1 MRTAAVNFGRYRGN
15 RSGRTVG
22 PMVNTSAPGG
32 LTARSSSPATDPG
45 HPARDRAVDIG
56 LVLLALGVGLIGLV
70 RETQRPGA
78 LSDGLLLV
86 DLAVGSV
93 ACLALLLR
101 RRRPVEVAAVLSV
114 VAALSVVAGGAA
126 IIALFTVATRR
137 RWRDV
142 GAVWALY
149 VAGVAAFYLMR
160 PEPDLPFV
168 AVVALCLILTAAVVA
183 WGMYLRARRQLVVSL
198 RDRAERAETEQQ
210 LRVEQARQAE
220 RARMAREMHDVL
232 AHRISLLSMHAGALE
247 FRPDAEPDEIA
258 HAAGVIRENAHLAL
272 QDLREVIG
280 VLRDGSDGAGARP
293 QPTLADVPAL
303 LAESRVAGLQVRAD
317 VRVDE
322 LTGVPT
328 ATGRNAYRI
337 VQEGLTNA
345 RKHATGA
352 PVDLLVEGAPGA
364 GLTVEVSNRPGPGT
378 APGTQRQGDSI
389 PGSGTG
395 LIGLAERVAL
405 ASGRLE
411 HGFTDA
417 GDFRLHAW
425 LPWPA

>member
-1 MRTAAVNFGRYRGN
+1 M
-15 RSGRTVG
+15 
-22 PMVNTSAPGG
+22 
-32 LTARSSSPATDPG
+32 
-45 HPARDRAVDIG
+45 RDRTIDIG
-56 LVLLALGVGLIGLV
+56 LVLLALGIGVVGLV
-70 RETQRPGA
+70 AERQRPGA
-78 LSDGLLLV
+78 LRDGLLLV
-86 DLAVGSV
+86 DLAVGSA

-101 RRRPVEVAAVLSV
+101 RRRPVELAAVLSV
-114 VAALSVVAGGAA
+114 VAAFSVVAGGAA
-126 IIALFTVATRR
+126 LIALFTVAVHRT
-137 RWRDV
+137 WRAV

-149 VAGVAAFYLMR
+149 VVGVCAFYLMR
-160 PEPDLPFV
+160 PDPDLPFV
-168 AVVALCLILTAAVVA
+168 AAVALCLVVTAAVVA
-183 WGMYLRARRQLVVSL
+183 WGMYLRARRQLVESL

-210 LRVEQARQAE
+210 LQVEQARQAE

-247 FRPDAEPDEIA
+247 FRPDARPEEIA

-280 VLRDGSDGAGARP
+280 VLREGSDGAGARP

-303 LAESRVAGLQVRAD
+303 VEESRLAGLQVRAD
-317 VRVDE
+317 FRVDD
-322 LTGVPT
+322 LTGVPVG
-328 ATGRNAYRI
+328 TGRNAYRI

-345 RKHATGA
+345 RKHAAGA
-352 PVDLLVEGAPGA
+352 PVDLVLDGAPGA
-364 GLTVEVSNRPGPGT
+364 GLTVQVSNRPGVDT
-378 APGTQRQGDSI
+378 ATSDQRPADQGEI

-395 LIGLAERVAL
+395 LIGLAERAAL

>member
-1 MRTAAVNFGRYRGN
+1 M
-15 RSGRTVG
+15 
-22 PMVNTSAPGG
+22 
-32 LTARSSSPATDPG
+32 
-45 HPARDRAVDIG
+45 
-56 LVLLALGVGLIGLV
+56 
-70 RETQRPGA
+70 
-78 LSDGLLLV
+78 
-86 DLAVGSV
+86 
-93 ACLALLLR
+93 
-101 RRRPVEVAAVLSV
+101 
-114 VAALSVVAGGAA
+114 
-126 IIALFTVATRR
+126 IALATVATHR

-149 VAGVAAFYLMR
+149 VAGVTAFYLMR
-160 PEPDLPFV
+160 PEPNLHIV
-168 AVVALCLILTAAVVA
+168 VVVALCLVVTAAMVA
-183 WGMYLRARRQLVVSL
+183 WGMYLRARRQLVASL

-247 FRPDAEPDEIA
+247 FRPDAGPDEIA

-280 VLRDGSDGAGARP
+280 VLRDGSDEAGARP

-303 LAESRVAGLQVRAD
+303 VEESRLAGLRVRAD
-317 VRVDE
+317 VRVDD

-345 RKHATGA
+345 RKHAAGA
-352 PVDLLVEGAPGA
+352 PVDLLLEGAPGA
-364 GLTVEVSNRPGPGT
+364 GLTVEVNSRPGLGTTPG
-378 APGTQRQGDSI
+378 AHRLGDDGRI

-395 LIGLAERVAL
+395 LIGLSERAAL

-425 LPWPA
+425 LPWPR

>member
-1 MRTAAVNFGRYRGN
+1 
-15 RSGRTVG
+15 
-22 PMVNTSAPGG
+22 MVSESAPG
-32 LTARSSSPATDPG
+32 LAARSVSASSSASDGTPS
-45 HPARDRAVDIG
+45 ARDRAVDIG
-56 LVLLALGVGLIGLV
+56 LVLLALGVGIIGLV
-70 RETQRPGA
+70 RETQRPGGV
-78 LSDGLLLV
+78 SDGLLLV
-86 DLAVGSV
+86 DLILGSV

-101 RRRPVEVAAVLSV
+101 RRRPVELAAVLSV
-114 VAALSVVAGGAA
+114 VGAFSVAAGGAA
-126 IIALFTVATRR
+126 VIALFTVATRR

-149 VAGVAAFYLMR
+149 TAGVAAFYLMR
-160 PEPDLPFV
+160 PEPGLPFV
-168 AVVALCLILTAAVVA
+168 AVVALCLVVTAAVVA
-183 WGMYLRARRQLVVSL
+183 WGMYLRARRQLVASL

-247 FRPDAEPDEIA
+247 FRPDAGSEEIT

-303 LAESRVAGLQVRAD
+303 VEESRVAGLQVRAE
-317 VRVDE
+317 VRVDD

-328 ATGRNAYRI
+328 ATGRNAFRI

-345 RKHATGA
+345 RKHAAGA
-352 PVDLLVEGAPGA
+352 LVDLVLEGAPGA
-364 GLTVEVSNRPGPGT
+364 GLTVEVSNRPRPGA
-378 APGTQRQGDSI
+378 APGAQRPGDSI

-395 LIGLAERVAL
+395 LIGLSERVAL

-411 HGFTDA
+411 HGFTDS

-425 LPWPA
+425 LPWPV

>member
-1 MRTAAVNFGRYRGN
+1 
-15 RSGRTVG
+15 
-22 PMVNTSAPGG
+22 MVSASAPG
-32 LTARSSSPATDPG
+32 LAARSPSTSPDPG
-45 HPARDRAVDIG
+45 RSARDWAADIG
-56 LVLLALGVGLIGLV
+56 LVLLALGVGIIGLV
-70 RETQRPGA
+70 RDSQRPGA
-78 LSDGLLLV
+78 FSDGLLLV
-86 DLAVGSV
+86 DLAVGSL

-101 RRRPVEVAAVLSV
+101 RRRPVEVAAVLSIV
-114 VAALSVVAGGAA
+114 GALSVTAGAAA
-126 IIALFTVATRR
+126 IIALFTVATHR

-142 GAVWALY
+142 GAVWVLY

-160 PEPDLPFV
+160 PEPGLPLI
-168 AVVALCLILTAAVVA
+168 AVVALCLVVTAAVVA
-183 WGMYLRARRQLVVSL
+183 WGMYLRARRQLVASL

-210 LRVEQARQAE
+210 MRVEQARQAE

-280 VLRDGSDGAGARP
+280 VLREGSDVSGARP
-293 QPTLADVPAL
+293 QPTLADVQAL
-303 LAESRVAGLQVRAD
+303 VEESRVAGLQVRAD
-317 VRVDE
+317 VRVDG

-345 RKHATGA
+345 RKHAAGA
-352 PVDLLVEGAPGA
+352 PVDLLLEGAPGS
-364 GLTVEVSNRPGPGT
+364 GLTVEVSNRPGPG
-378 APGTQRQGDSI
+378 ATQGAQRPGDSI

-417 GDFRLHAW
+417 GDFRLYAW

>member
-1 MRTAAVNFGRYRGN
+1 
-15 RSGRTVG
+15 
-22 PMVNTSAPGG
+22 MVSTSAPGG
-32 LTARSSSPATDPG
+32 LAARTPSSSSAPDPDRSK
-45 HPARDRAVDIG
+45 RDRAVDIG

-70 RETQRPGA
+70 RESQRPGGLA
-78 LSDGLLLV
+78 DGLLLV
-86 DLAVGSV
+86 DLAVGSL

-101 RRRPVEVAAVLSV
+101 RHRPVEVAAVLSV
-114 VAALSVVAGGAA
+114 VAAFSVVAGGAA

-168 AVVALCLILTAAVVA
+168 AVVALCLVVTAAVVA
-183 WGMYLRARRQLVVSL
+183 WGMYLRARRQLVASL

-210 LRVEQARQAE
+210 MRVEQARQAE

-280 VLRDGSDGAGARP
+280 VLREGSDVAGARP

-303 LAESRVAGLQVRAD
+303 VEESRAAGLEVRAD
-317 VRVDE
+317 LRLAE
-322 LTGVPT
+322 LTAVP
-328 ATGRNAYRI
+328 AGTGRNVYRI

-345 RKHATGA
+345 RKHAAGA
-352 PVDLLVEGAPGA
+352 LVELILEGAPGA
-364 GLTVEVSNRPGPGT
+364 GLTVEVSNHPGPGAT
-378 APGTQRQGDSI
+378 LGARRPGDSEI

-395 LIGLAERVAL
+395 LIGLAERVTL

-417 GDFRLHAW
+417 GDFRLRAW